1 MPSFIAYWPD
11 GTISVVRYEPGL
23 TEAEY
28 EELLFDDLDAEA
40 NPTDAKVYKLPRL
53 FHIQTEGIVMK
64 HKQTGEDV
72 AVIDVTSCSLNCD
85 RMKRFPWSPDIVKRR
100 WAKAIAAERKQ
111 ALTEEAMNLSE
122 EAK

>member
-1 MPSFIAYWPD
+1 MPSFIAYWPN

-23 TEAEY
+23 TAAEY

-40 NPTDAKVYKLPRL
+40 DPMDAKVYKLPRL

-64 HKQTGEDV
+64 HKQTGKDV
-72 AVIDVTSCSLNCD
+72 AVIDVTSCSLDCD

-100 WAKAIAAERKQ
+100 WAKAVAAERGR
-111 ALTEEAMNLSE
+111 ALTEKAANVAEDAE
-122 EAK
+122 